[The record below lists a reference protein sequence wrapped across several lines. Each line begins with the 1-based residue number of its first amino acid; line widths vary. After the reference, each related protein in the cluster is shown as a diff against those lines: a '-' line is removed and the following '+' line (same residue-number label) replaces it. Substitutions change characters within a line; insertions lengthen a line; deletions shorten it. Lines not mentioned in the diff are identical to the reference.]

1 MDDAIKTLITFLGG
15 GIIGAAIQW
24 ARAAR
29 SEREKRHSEY
39 IYEQLQR
46 LYGPLYFL
54 TSINSNLLKLNNTIL
69 SAHKDHFDGNKWSNA
84 PETRKSLSKESE
96 ATINLANEYISEVV
110 KNNKNIM
117 DMLRDNYSFIDVD
130 DINIFQEFIID
141 VLRMNKEVEEGRL
154 KEMPF
159 EIYKSLGDISG
170 EGGTLLNN
178 SVDMQFGMMI
188 GFVYATNSPT

>member
-54 TSINSNLLKLNNTIL
+54 TSINSNLFKLNNNIL
-69 SAHKDHFDGNKWSNA
+69 SAHKDHFDGNKWSID
-84 PETRKSLSKESE
+84 PETRKSLSSESE

-117 DMLRDNYSFIDVD
+117 DLLRDNYSFIDVD
-130 DINIFQEFIID
+130 DISIFQEFIID

-159 EIYKSLGDISG
+159 EIYKSLGDISYSRPDFL
-170 EGGTLLNN
+170 ERIKVKFLAKQDVLK
-178 SVDMQFGMMI
+178 Q
-188 GFVYATNSPT
+188 YH